1 MSLIII
7 AQNITDPVKLA
18 RPDGTAD
25 YDVEVSVNRKK
36 FIWRGKIENHKRDA
50 GAQVL
55 LRRIA
60 DAIDDNE
67 SKEWT
72 PW

>member
-7 AQNITDPVKLA
+7 AQNITGTDTLA

-25 YDVEVSVNRKK
+25 YDVEVSVNRKH
-36 FIWRGKIENHKRDA
+36 FIWCGKITNHRRDA
-50 GAQVL
+50 GAQEL

-60 DAIDDNE
+60 DAIDE
-67 SKEWT
+67 HGREME
-72 PW
+72 